1 MPFGIAFQTDKSPA
15 QYAQLAALAHDLKFD
30 VVSAYNDLFYQ
41 PAIGPLLVMAPH
53 VRQAA
58 IGPAVLNPYS
68 VHPLEIAGQIAM
80 LDSVTHG
87 RAYLGIGRGAWLS
100 DIGVASPR
108 PITALREAVDIVRR
122 LLAGD
127 ASGVEGNVFS
137 LAPGARLHFPT
148 ERPNVPVVI
157 GTWGTRTAELA
168 GEIADE
174 VKIGASANPAM
185 VRHLRPAID
194 AGAARVQRPPEHV
207 GICVGTPTV
216 IDADR
221 DAARAL
227 ARRIV
232 SAYLPVVAGLD
243 PTMDD
248 PEWLAHI
255 QSLAARGDYAGV
267 AASTSDAMLDR
278 FVLAGDWNDIIRQ
291 VGALADA
298 GATRVEFGNPH
309 GLDEAAG
316 VRLLGERVLPHFR

>member
-1 MPFGIAFQTDKSPA
+1 MQFGIAFQTDKTPA
-15 QYAQLAALAHDLKFD
+15 EYETLAQIANDLHFD

-53 VRQAA
+53 VRHAA
-58 IGPAVLNPYS
+58 IGPAVVNPYTL
-68 VHPLEIAGQIAM
+68 HPLEIAGQIAM
-80 LDSVTHG
+80 LDSVTEG
-87 RAYLGIGRGAWLS
+87 RAYLGIGRGAWLT
-100 DIGVASPR
+100 DVGVESPR
-108 PITALREAVDIVRR
+108 PISAIREAVDIVRR
-122 LLAGD
+122 LLGGTT
-127 ASGVEGNVFS
+127 SGLQGKVFS
-137 LAPGARLHFPT
+137 LAPGARLHFAPL
-148 ERPNVPVVI
+148 RPDVPVVI

-174 VKIGASANPAM
+174 VKIGASSNPAM
-185 VRHLRPAID
+185 VRRLRPAID
-194 AGAARVQRPPEHV
+194 AGAARARRAPEQI

-227 ARRIV
+227 ARQIV

-243 PTMDD
+243 PTTDD

-255 QSLAARGDYAGV
+255 QKLAAQGDYAGV

-278 FVLAGDWNDIIRQ
+278 FVFAGDANDIIRQ
-291 VGALADA
+291 VESLVDA
-298 GATRVEFGNPH
+298 GASRVEFGNPH
-309 GLDEAAG
+309 GLHEAEG